1 MLGMIVGH
9 EISHAFDTTGY
20 LFDKDGLLNTW
31 WTSDDEVAFRLRADR
46 LANHYSALSVLPN
59 VTGGYDGTKIQ
70 GEAIADMGGLKCMLL
85 LAEKE
90 PDFDYELFFKSYAS
104 LWRCK
109 TDYIN
114 EMRSTEDEHPLN
126 FLRTNVTLQQFEKFY
141 ETFDIGPG
149 DGMYLAPEDR
159 IPVW

>member
-1 MLGMIVGH
+1 MGTGTLSVPMPFVLFH
-9 EISHAFDTTGY
+9 NALALSHG
-20 LFDKDGLLNTW
+20 
-31 WTSDDEVAFRLRADR
+31 VAFNPDDIGVID
-46 LANHYSALSVLPN
+46 NP
-59 VTGGYDGTKIQ
+59 VTDGISQ
-70 GEAIADMGGLKCMLL
+70 SRVMLL

>member
-1 MLGMIVGH
+1 MWC
-9 EISHAFDTTGY
+9 STTPAP
-20 LFDKDGLLNTW
+20 
-31 WTSDDEVAFRLRADR
+31 TSSAAGAHPPDR
-46 LANHYSALSVLPN
+46 R
-59 VTGGYDGTKIQ
+59 
-70 GEAIADMGGLKCMLL
+70 
-85 LAEKE
+85 
-90 PDFDYELFFKSYAS
+90 DYELFFKSYAS

-114 EMRSTEDEHPLN
+114 EMRSTEAEHPLN